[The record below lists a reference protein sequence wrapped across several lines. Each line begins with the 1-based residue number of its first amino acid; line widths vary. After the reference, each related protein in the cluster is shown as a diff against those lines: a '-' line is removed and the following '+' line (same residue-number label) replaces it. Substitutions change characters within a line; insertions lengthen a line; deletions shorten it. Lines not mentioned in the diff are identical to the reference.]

1 MLHSF
6 FIILIIV
13 TCFFLITKALR
24 VLVCWLRL
32 LHVLDSLVKL
42 YVPFKEAYNN
52 NDFSSNTKI
61 VYIKRFGL
69 YAPMHIPIEKDLIS
83 LFPFMICE
91 SYDCIIKIKSE
102 IGILYSFIYK
112 HLFKKKIELLDKISS
127 EARLIMLE
135 QDGIDRVKK
144 FWGWCPKTTIRI
156 ENI

>member
-13 TCFFLITKALR
+13 TCFFLITKALK

-32 LHVLDSLVKL
+32 LHLLDSLVKL

-52 NDFSSNTKI
+52 NDFSCNTKI
-61 VYIKRFGL
+61 VYIKRFGT

-83 LFPFMICE
+83 LFPFMIYE
-91 SYDCIIKIKSE
+91 AYDCIIKIKSE
-102 IGILYSFIYK
+102 IGILYSVTYSK
-112 HLFKKKIELLDKISS
+112 LFKKKIELLEKISS

-144 FWGWCPKTTIRI
+144 FWGWCRIRL
-156 ENI
+156 